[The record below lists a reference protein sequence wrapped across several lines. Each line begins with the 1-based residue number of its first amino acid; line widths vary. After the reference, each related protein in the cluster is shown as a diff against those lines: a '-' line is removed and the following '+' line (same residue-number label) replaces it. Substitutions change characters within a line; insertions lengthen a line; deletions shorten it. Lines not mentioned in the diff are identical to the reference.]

1 MSDLPA
7 LPPSEPPRVWRM
19 PIVPESYD
27 RSSLTSS
34 ELEALAIACRLGL
47 KSKGLT
53 GLKRATA
60 RLQRFQQPIFD
71 VVALRSHALNRRRA
85 FRCFL
90 YEEMLRRKTSFWQ
103 WSHQEWIETLG
114 ITQTARKKY
123 QALSMHASLM
133 DIAYLLG
140 GISDLREVD
149 DKRNITEMA
158 RRIFGT
164 EVIEQAFQKV
174 MTILVGKS
182 GRGYSEGYNSIQPIK
197 YCLCALFLL
206 NRSPYLEDVSLELI
220 QRATTPPHA
229 LHGAHVK
236 RIQVALQELGL
247 LAVPEEHL
255 ASLSELISRLD
266 THAVHTEWVKWCST
280 WFKLASEL
288 PFKRRRQYLDILL
301 MIGRWLAANHP
312 EIVSPE
318 QWNEEVALEYVQYT
332 CTTTAGEYAS
342 THGLKC
348 LISKGQVGKKLAPT
362 TIDRRLCVMRH
373 FFHVLQDRPYVVE
386 HAAPNTLTRHFN
398 PTLAFA
404 TPTSVKRL
412 IQPDPRDI
420 DEVIWCKLTY
430 AAATLSK
437 EDYAVTWNYP
447 LSCYRAVA
455 LLWVTSARRPNEI
468 TRLQLGCIR
477 RDWDPSM
484 LDERGLPLVDE
495 VDAQLC
501 YLHVPANKTKGP
513 FWVPIPRYT
522 VEAIEA
528 WQRERP
534 LNQPKLVDP
543 KDHSLVD
550 FLFCF
555 RGKKLGDNFI
565 NKSLIPVLCKCAG
578 IPEHDARG
586 AITGHRAR
594 STIATM
600 LRKNGMTLDDISQF
614 LGHAR
619 PEMVKAYA
627 RTDPFRFGREM
638 NRANDL
644 MRIVEGIIDIRAAK
658 AGKPNVFFFLGRGS
672 DGQPR
677 FCGNPAWEKCAHRLA
692 CLKCPMYVGASQ
704 GARLAERLEAR
715 DELFKFQT
723 QVAMTPQEKAATEG
737 DIETLAELI
746 KAEADVPAPELPNAD
761 FQFNV
766 QTPQENMLSSC
777 NDVRN
782 DVLALGQELAE
793 LNRTLAATEKRTDGR
808 NANIRALKKRIV
820 ALTEQIATLDQIA
833 VLTQARLETV
843 HQPKGE

>member
-1 MSDLPA
+1 MREWSGPQ
-7 LPPSEPPRVWRM
+7 RIWCT
-19 PIVPESYD
+19 PIVPERYD
-27 RSSLTSS
+27 RSPLTSN
-34 ELEALAIACRLGL
+34 ELEALAIACRLGV

-53 GLKRATA
+53 GLKKATA
-60 RLQRFQQPIFD
+60 TLLRFQQPIFE
-71 VVALRSHALNRRRA
+71 VVALRSRDLRRYQAL
-85 FRCFL
+85 RCFL
-90 YEEMLRRKTSFWQ
+90 YEEMLRRKTSFWE
-103 WSHQEWIETLG
+103 WSTQEWTETLR
-114 ITQTARKKY
+114 ITQAARKKY
-123 QALSMHASLM
+123 RALSMHASLM

-158 RRIFGT
+158 RCIFGAD
-164 EVIEQAFQKV
+164 VIEQAFQKV
-174 MTILVGKS
+174 MTVLVGKS
-182 GRGYSEGYNSIQPIK
+182 GRGYSEGYHSIQPVK
-197 YCLCALFLL
+197 YCLCTLFLL
-206 NRSPYLEDVSLELI
+206 NRSPYLEDVSLELL
-220 QRATTPPHA
+220 QRATSPPYA
-229 LHGAHVK
+229 LHSAHVK

-247 LAVPEEHL
+247 LAVPEEHHTP
-255 ASLSELISRLD
+255 LSELISRLD
-266 THAVHTEWVKWCST
+266 THAVHPEWVKWCST
-280 WFKLASEL
+280 WFQLATEV
-288 PFKRRRQYLDILL
+288 PFKRRRQYLDVLL
-301 MIGRWLAANHP
+301 MTGRWLAANHP

-318 QWNEEVALEYVQYT
+318 QWDEEVALEYVQYT
-332 CTTTAGEYAS
+332 CTTTAGMYAS

-348 LISKGQVGKKLAPT
+348 LVSKGQVGKKLAPT
-362 TIDRRLCVMRH
+362 SIDRRLSVMRH
-373 FFHVLQDRPYVVE
+373 FFHVLQDRLHRGTPPVSGTFMR
-386 HAAPNTLTRHFN
+386 NFN

-420 DEVIWCKLTY
+420 DEILWCKLTY
-430 AAATLSK
+430 AAATLSQ
-437 EDYAVTWNYP
+437 EDYTVTWNYP

-468 TRLQLGCIR
+468 TRLQQGCIR

-484 LDERGLPLVDE
+484 LDEEGLPLVDE
-495 VDAQLC
+495 TDAQLC

-543 KDHSLVD
+543 KDRSLVD

-565 NKSLIPVLCKCAG
+565 NKSLIPVLCKRAG

-600 LRKNGMTLDDISQF
+600 LRKNGMSLDDISQF

-644 MRIVEGIIDIRAAK
+644 MRIVEGIIDTRAAK

-677 FCGNPAWEKCAHRLA
+677 FCGNPAWERCAHRLA

-761 FQFNV
+761 FQFNM
-766 QTPQENMLSSC
+766 QTTSENMLSSC
-777 NDVRN
+777 HDVQG
-782 DVLALGQELAE
+782 DVFALGQELAE
-793 LNRTLAATEKRTDGR
+793 LKCILAATEKRTDGR
-808 NANIRALKKRIV
+808 NANIRAFKKRIE
-820 ALTEQIATLDQIA
+820 ALTEQITTLDQLA
-833 VLTQARLETV
+833 VLTQASLEIV
-843 HQPKGE
+843 HQPKREEILH

>member
-1 MSDLPA
+1 MSDLAA
-7 LPPSEPPRVWRM
+7 LPPSESTRIWRM

-27 RSSLTSS
+27 RSPLTSS

-60 RLQRFQQPIFD
+60 TLQRFQQPIFD
-71 VVALRSHALNRRRA
+71 VVALRSDDLRRYRA

-90 YEEMLRRKTSFWQ
+90 YEEMLRRKTSFWE
-103 WSHQEWIETLG
+103 WSTQEWIETLG
-114 ITQTARKKY
+114 ITQAARKKY
-123 QALSMHASLM
+123 RALSMHASLM

-164 EVIEQAFQKV
+164 EVIEREFHKIT
-174 MTILVGKS
+174 TILVGKS
-182 GRGYSEGYNSIQPIK
+182 GRGYSEDYNSIQPVK

-206 NRSPYLEDVSLELI
+206 NRSPYLEDFSPDLL
-220 QRATTPPHA
+220 QKATTPPHA
-229 LHGAHVK
+229 LHGAHVR

-247 LAVPEEHL
+247 LASPEEQL
-255 ASLSELISRLD
+255 IPLSELISRLD
-266 THAVHTEWVKWCST
+266 THDVHPQWVRWCST
-280 WFKLASEL
+280 WFRLASEL
-288 PFKRRRQYLDILL
+288 PLKRRRPYLDILL
-301 MIGRWLAANHP
+301 MTGRWLTANHP
-312 EIVSPE
+312 EIVSAE
-318 QWNEEVALEYVQYT
+318 QWDEELALEYIHYT

-342 THGLKC
+342 ALGLKC

-373 FFHVLQDRPYVVE
+373 FFHVLQDRPLVVE

-404 TPTSVKRL
+404 TPPSVKRL

-447 LSCYRAVA
+447 LSCYQAVA

-468 TRLQLGCIR
+468 TRLQLRCIR

-484 LDERGLPLVDE
+484 LDERGLPVSDE
-495 VDAQLC
+495 AAAQLC

-528 WQRERP
+528 WERERP

-565 NKSLIPVLCKCAG
+565 NKSLIPVLCKRAG

-600 LRKNGMTLDDISQF
+600 LRKNGLSLDDISQF

-627 RTDPFRFGREM
+627 RTDPFRFGREI

-644 MRIVEGIIDIRAAK
+644 MRIVEGIIDTRAAK

-692 CLKCPMYVGASQ
+692 CLKCPMYVGADQAS
-704 GARLAERLEAR
+704 RLAERLEVR

-723 QVAMTPQEKAATEG
+723 QVEMTLQEKAAAEG
-737 DIETLAELI
+737 DIETLTALI
-746 KAEADVPAPELPNAD
+746 EADTDVPPPEPPNEE
-761 FQFNV
+761 FRFNTSPPDTSSTSPLSET
-766 QTPQENMLSSC
+766 QTDL
-777 NDVRN
+777 V
-782 DVLALGQELAE
+782 ALGRELAALTRE
-793 LNRTLAATEKRTDGR
+793 LAAVEKRTDGR
-808 NANIRALKKRIV
+808 NASARALKKQIAAV
-820 ALTEQIATLDQIA
+820 TEQMAALDQIR
-833 VLTQARLETV
+833 VLTKASL
-843 HQPKGE
+843 GA